1 MNCRHEQRCTFK
13 KIFWRALLPE
23 PKLKL
28 FEFMTKL
35 SFPFTAEKIRAL
47 KAGDEVLI
55 SSVGFTGRSAQG
67 LPAVARD

>member
-1 MNCRHEQRCTFK
+1 MDCRHEPHCTFK

-35 SFPFTAEKIRAL
+35 SFPFTEEKVRAL
-47 KAGDEVLI
+47 KVGDEVLI
-55 SSVGFTGRSAQG
+55 SGVGFAGCAPE
-67 LPAVARD
+67 PA